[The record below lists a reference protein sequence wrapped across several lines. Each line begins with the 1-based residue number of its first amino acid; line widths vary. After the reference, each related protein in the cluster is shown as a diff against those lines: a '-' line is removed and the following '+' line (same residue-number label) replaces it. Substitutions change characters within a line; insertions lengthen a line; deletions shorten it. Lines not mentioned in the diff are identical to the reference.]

1 MEDKLQRRHHKDT
14 GCIFLGIYSLHSGF
28 FPNNELKRVLGSFT
42 AISQL
47 NFPTRSLYLAQ
58 TMHSCDKWLGPHGM
72 CGPRLWDETIVSE
85 GVLGLYMAP
94 KRREKMPNV

>member
-1 MEDKLQRRHHKDT
+1 
-14 GCIFLGIYSLHSGF
+14 
-28 FPNNELKRVLGSFT
+28 
-42 AISQL
+42 
-47 NFPTRSLYLAQ
+47 
-58 TMHSCDKWLGPHGM
+58 M